1 MGRCTARGI
10 KINAEDQRQEMINEW
25 RSDRFLRARCAR
37 FAFIRLSPAPPL
49 SFSLVLSTPP
59 SKVDGVAG
67 DGRGKE
73 KRLAR
78 KRGETN
84 GSFNIAAKSTKPS
97 VADGARFFTAINS
110 DCGS

>member
-1 MGRCTARGI
+1 MA
-10 KINAEDQRQEMINEW
+10 QRAFFASAP
-25 RSDRFLRARCAR
+25 RSLRFH
-37 FAFIRLSPAPPL
+37 SPVSCSPPL
-49 SFSLVLSTPP
+49 SLSLVLSTPP

-67 DGRGKE
+67 DGWGKE